1 MINNYN
7 DFLNENKFVEEHEDV
22 ENKVKN
28 SKKLSK
34 EQKDIIIPLII
45 NNGIHGSSYNNGR
58 VFRLNI
64 PKIDGKTFDG
74 VDLGADKNGF
84 FVFTHRARS
93 KSYETIDKIP
103 QKDINFI
110 ETTG

>member
-1 MINNYN
+1 MINNYKK
-7 DFLNENKFVEEHEDV
+7 FLNENKFVDEHEDV
-22 ENKVKN
+22 FNKVRN

-34 EQKDIIIPLII
+34 ELKEIIIPLII
-45 NNGIHGSSYNNGR
+45 KDGIHGTSYKNGK
-58 VFRLNI
+58 VFRLTI
-64 PKIDGKTFDG
+64 PTIDGKTFDG
-74 VDLGADKNGF
+74 VDLGADENGF